1 LQYGFNWVAD
11 AVHLVTEGWWFDF
24 YVNALQDAAARLE
37 PNHTRLTDPSPGDI
51 QSLAGR
57 FNSEAKPVAD
67 CALFFFLSCYF
78 V

>member
-1 LQYGFNWVAD
+1 MKYGLNWVAET
-11 AVHLVTEGWWFDF
+11 VHMVTEGWGYEV

-37 PNHTRLTDPSPGDI
+37 PNYTRLADPSPGDI
-51 QSLAGR
+51 QSLASR